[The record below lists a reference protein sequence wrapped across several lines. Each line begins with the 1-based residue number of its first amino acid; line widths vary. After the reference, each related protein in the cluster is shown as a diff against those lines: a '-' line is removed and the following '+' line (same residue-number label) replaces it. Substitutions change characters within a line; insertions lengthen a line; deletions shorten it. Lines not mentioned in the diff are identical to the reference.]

1 VFQNSALC
9 FLGAALLQASF
20 QALCGLQYLFWST
33 LGHSILAD
41 ILGIYDKRL
50 LMLWSSIGKQSSL
63 TGGIS
68 VCKRT
73 VFQLLCYFIGEARE
87 NCWWASSKFQIKFEK
102 VQFWAAAS
110 VP

>member
-1 VFQNSALC
+1 M
-9 FLGAALLQASF
+9 GR
-20 QALCGLQYLFWST
+20 
-33 LGHSILAD
+33 SILAD

-68 VCKRT
+68 VCERK
-73 VFQLLCYFIGEARE
+73 VFQLLCYFIGEALE
-87 NCWWASSKFQIKFEK
+87 NCWWASSKFQIKFEE